1 MPSNVANP
9 MGLEWHATATHK
21 AYAMC
26 RVLHKAVAPGYYSA
40 WQKRQPEKNNWVVFG
55 RVEPD
60 RTGRLVAS
68 ATSFDHVKYVDSM
81 KEGRLHVEAIWALEQ
96 SSAGGT

>member
-1 MPSNVANP
+1 MPMLLSVANP
-9 MGLEWHATATHK
+9 MGLEWRSTGSNK

-26 RVLHKAVAPGYYSA
+26 RRDMPKPRGRYVPG
-40 WQKRQPEKNNWVVFG
+40 PDNWVVFG

-60 RTGRLVAS
+60 ITGKLVAS

-81 KEGRLHVEAIWALEQ
+81 EDGRLHVEAIWALEQ
-96 SSAGGT
+96 

>member
-1 MPSNVANP
+1 
-9 MGLEWHATATHK
+9 
-21 AYAMC
+21 MC
-26 RVLHKAVAPGYYSA
+26 QRTERDMSRWGKPRTQS
-40 WQKRQPEKNNWVVFG
+40 NNWVVFG

-81 KEGRLHVEAIWALEQ
+81 EEGRLHVEAIWALEQ

>member
-1 MPSNVANP
+1 
-9 MGLEWHATATHK
+9 
-21 AYAMC
+21 MC
-26 RVLHKAVAPGYYSA
+26 QRTERDMSRWGRPRALS
-40 WQKRQPEKNNWVVFG
+40 NNWVVFG

-81 KEGRLHVEAIWALEQ
+81 EEGRLHVEAIWALEQ